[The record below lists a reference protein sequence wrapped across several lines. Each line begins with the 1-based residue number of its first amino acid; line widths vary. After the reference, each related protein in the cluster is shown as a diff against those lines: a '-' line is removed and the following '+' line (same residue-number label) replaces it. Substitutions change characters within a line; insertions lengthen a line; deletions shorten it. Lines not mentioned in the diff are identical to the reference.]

1 MPADVLSVTGGQDH
15 GARFG
20 LRGPETTIGRGPV
33 MDIVLTD
40 PRVSRRHAVIRLSDT
55 VLTIE
60 DLASSAGTT
69 VNGSP
74 ISGTTT
80 LAPGDQVEIGS
91 TELTVLWT
99 PSGSFR
105 PEPGPERAPPVT
117 AVAAAPRP
125 APEPAAA
132 VPAEEVAAPIT
143 ARPEVLLP
151 IACLALSAFCLLCVW
166 MPVLGDRSGTDS
178 VWSLDPQGFRIQ
190 AVLAAL
196 IAGLAAGGW
205 LQAVS
210 QPHLSAMRLPLAAA
224 TAIAGGLVAGLP
236 LFLAA
241 VDVPG
246 ASRELG
252 LAIFVIA
259 GLVLVGCAVAGVATI
274 ATEHREAPVS
284 AGAVLLVAA
293 GGGVGGLLVT
303 IASPLTWIS
312 SGLSE
317 YSGFDDNVG
326 AGGWLVVLAL
336 AVVAASVLALA
347 VARAGDRRAAL
358 YFATCAAALAAAS
371 FTFATGAAFAFS
383 SFQMEVGLSLVL
395 TGSAIALTSTAI
407 GTAAL
412 SLGPT
417 GPAEAE
423 SP

>member
-1 MPADVLSVTGGQDH
+1 
-15 GARFG
+15 
-20 LRGPETTIGRGPV
+20 

-40 PRVSRRHAVIRLSDT
+40 PRVSRRHAVIRLSDA
-55 VLTIE
+55 VLSVE

-69 VNGSP
+69 VNGTP
-74 ISGTTT
+74 ITGTTA
-80 LAPGDQVEIGS
+80 LSPGDRVEIGS

-99 PSGSFR
+99 PSGSFQPA
-105 PEPGPERAPPVT
+105 PEPEPAPPVT
-117 AVAAAPRP
+117 VVAPPPRPAP
-125 APEPAAA
+125 APEPAA
-132 VPAEEVAAPIT
+132 PAEEAAPIT

-166 MPVLGDRSGTDS
+166 MPVLGDRSSTDS

-190 AVLAAL
+190 AVIAAL

-210 QPHLSAMRLPLAAA
+210 QPHLSAMRLPLAVG
-224 TAIAGGLVAGLP
+224 TAIGGGLVAGLP

-241 VDVPG
+241 VDIPG

-252 LAIFVIA
+252 LAIYVIA
-259 GLVLVGCAVAGVATI
+259 GLVLVGCAVAGVAMI
-274 ATEHREAPVS
+274 AAEHREAPVS

-293 GGGVGGLLVT
+293 GGGIGGLLVT

-358 YFATCAAALAAAS
+358 YFATCAGALAAAS

-395 TGSAIALTSTAI
+395 TGSAIALTCTAI
-407 GTAAL
+407 GAATMA
-412 SLGPT
+412 LGPT
-417 GPAEAE
+417 PTAE
-423 SP
+423 P

>member
-1 MPADVLSVTGGQDH
+1 MPADVLAVTGGQDH

-40 PRVSRRHAVIRLSDT
+40 PRVSRRHAVIRLSDA
-55 VLTIE
+55 VLTVE

-74 ISGTTT
+74 ITGTTT

-99 PSGSFR
+99 PSGSFQ
-105 PEPGPERAPPVT
+105 PEPDPEPAPPVT
-117 AVAAAPRP
+117 TVAAPPRP
-125 APEPAAA
+125 APEPAPA
-132 VPAEEVAAPIT
+132 VPPEAAAPLT

-151 IACLALSAFCLLCVW
+151 VACLALSAFCLLCVW

-196 IAGLAAGGW
+196 IAGLAAGAW
-205 LQAVS
+205 LHAVS
-210 QPHLSAMRLPLAAA
+210 RPHLSAMRLPLAVA

-252 LAIFVIA
+252 LALFVIA
-259 GLVLVGCAVAGVATI
+259 GLVLVGCAVAGVAMI

-284 AGAVLLVAA
+284 AGAVLLVAS

-312 SGLSE
+312 SGPSE
-317 YSGFDDNVG
+317 YTGFDDNVG

-336 AVVAASVLALA
+336 AVVAASLLALA

-358 YFATCAAALAAAS
+358 YFAACAAALAAAS
-371 FTFATGAAFAFS
+371 LTFATGAAFAFS

-395 TGSAIALTSTAI
+395 TGSAIALTCTAI
-407 GTAAL
+407 GAAAL

-417 GPAEAE
+417 RPAEAE
-423 SP
+423 LR